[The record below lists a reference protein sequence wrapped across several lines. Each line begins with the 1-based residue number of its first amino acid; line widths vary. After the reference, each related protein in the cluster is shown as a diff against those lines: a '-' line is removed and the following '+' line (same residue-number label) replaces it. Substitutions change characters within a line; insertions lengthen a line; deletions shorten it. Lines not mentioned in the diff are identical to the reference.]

1 MLAVAFNNDAWVVRL
16 RLGPGLQ
23 VVKDHGGERNTKDAY
38 MGEVKLRGWFT
49 QSLGL
54 EALAGCSSA
63 LQTSGSYQ
71 YCYGDARLTYH
82 W

>member
-1 MLAVAFNNDAWVVRL
+1 
-16 RLGPGLQ
+16 
-23 VVKDHGGERNTKDAY
+23 